1 MTDFA
6 EEAQNQWVANRVS
19 EGADDAAAGSTA
31 QNQQVADRASE
42 GADDAAAGSTAEDQR
57 VANRAALLPE
67 ERAAGSE
74 EPQAQA
80 RIILEDSDERTE
92 NPQRGA
98 EESPQVADR

>member
-1 MTDFA
+1 MGDGNGGTGYSLTMTDFA
-6 EEAQNQWVANRVS
+6 EEAQNQWVANRV
-19 EGADDAAAGSTA
+19 
-31 QNQQVADRASE
+31 SE